1 MISPR
6 ELSYRN
12 LPSRIWINE
21 HLTYTHGY
29 GVTLGPVNRVTT
41 EGLPEFFIQNIPPTS
56 STAIRV
62 TRPELYYG
70 ELSNDYVFVR
80 TNNPEFDYP
89 SGDTNQYTTYHGTG
103 GIPMSSWVRK
113 AAFSAYFGSMKILL
127 SNDISSD
134 SRVMI
139 NRAIHGRAAKLIP
152 FLRYDQDPYLVITDE
167 GRLVWILDGY
177 TTTDRMPYAMPLRG
191 VGNYIRNSVKVT
203 VDAYDGRTT
212 AYISAPDDPLIRAY
226 AAAFPGLFQP
236 IDALPQDLRA
246 HLRYPQD
253 LFRIQSHVFAT
264 YHMQDPQIF
273 YNKEDLWAIPQK
285 GEQDMEPYYTIMK
298 LPGEAREEFILMIP
312 YTPAKRDNM
321 AAWLAA
327 RSDGEQYGKLIV
339 YLFPKQKLV
348 YGPRQIEA
356 RIDQDALISQQLTLW
371 TQRGSQAI
379 RGSLLVI
386 PIEDAILY
394 VEPLYLAASESGSL
408 PELRRVIVSFG
419 NRLVMEP
426 DLEAALAR
434 LFGVRSAE
442 ARPGARQ
449 AEPIAP
455 GLSDP
460 SLGRRALEHFRQA
473 QRALRDGNWE
483 AYGAELRRVEDA
495 LEALAKPP

>member
-29 GVTLGPVNRVTT
+29 GVTLGPVNRVTQ
-41 EGLPEFFIQNIPPTS
+41 EGLPEFFIKNIPPAS
-56 STAIRV
+56 STTIKV

-70 ELSNDYVFVR
+70 ELPNDYVFVH
-80 TNNPEFDYP
+80 TANQEFDYP
-89 SGDTNQYTTYHGTG
+89 SSDTNQYTTYAGTG
-103 GIPMSSWVRK
+103 GIPMSSFVRK
-113 AAFSAYFGSMKILL
+113 AAFAAFFGSMKVLL
-127 SNDISSD
+127 SNDITAE
-134 SRVMI
+134 SRIMI
-139 NRAIHGRAAKLIP
+139 NRAIVDRATKVTP
-152 FLRYDQDPYLVITDE
+152 FLRYDQDPYIVITDE
-167 GRLVWILDGY
+167 GRLVWVLDGY
-177 TTTDRMPYAMPLRG
+177 TTTDQMPYAMPLRG

-203 VDAYDGRTT
+203 IDAYDGRIT
-212 AYISAPDDPLIRAY
+212 AYISAPDDPLIRTY
-226 AAAFPGLFQP
+226 AAAFPGLLQP
-236 IDALPQDLRA
+236 IEAMPADLRA

-253 LFRIQSHVFAT
+253 LFRIQSHLFAT
-264 YHMQDPQIF
+264 YHMEDPQIF

-298 LPGEAREEFILMIP
+298 LPGETREEFILMIP

-327 RSDGEQYGKLIV
+327 RSDGAHYGKLIV

-356 RIDQDALISQQLTLW
+356 RIDQDALVSQQLTLW

-386 PIEDAILY
+386 PIEDSLLY

-408 PELRRVIVSFG
+408 PELRRVIVAFG
-419 NRLVMEP
+419 NRLLMEP
-426 DLEAALAR
+426 DLDTALAG
-434 LFGVRSAE
+434 LFGGRATSPTAVKETVGGPAE
-442 ARPGARQ
+442 ASTSPGGQ
-449 AEPIAP
+449 
-455 GLSDP
+455 
-460 SLGRRALEHFRQA
+460 ALEHFRRA
-473 QRALRDGNWE
+473 QTALREGRWE
-483 AYGAELRRVEDA
+483 AYGAELKRLEQA
-495 LEALAKPP
+495 LEALAKTP